1 MDLPRSKNW
10 NLSEPDKNLINKLS
24 NHLQISPFLST
35 VLINRGIGSV
45 EEGRKF
51 LFPQYSDLHD
61 PFLLPDMDKAIERIE
76 KAINDREH
84 IMIYGDYDS
93 DGTTATAVLLHALEL
108 RGAAKVG
115 YTIPNRFTDGYGLNK
130 ELLTDIRKR
139 GYTLIITVDCGVTAI
154 AEVEYANFLGM
165 DVIVSDHHLPDV
177 NRVPDAFA
185 LITPHAVEHDYPYK
199 DLAGVGLAFKIASA
213 LIGNKSYLYT
223 LLDMVTIGTI
233 VDVAPLDGE
242 NRIITKLGLNRLN
255 DRQKPRRPGIRAL
268 CDIANYGRSNILTG
282 YDFSFGIGPRIN
294 AAGRMGQAELVV
306 ELLMKD
312 SYSEA
317 EDLAK
322 QLDSMNGKR
331 KRFQKKI
338 LDEAIEIIEKDK
350 LHKDNAIVV
359 AHDWGDRAKGV
370 IGIVAANIMEKYE
383 KPAVLLTINDDQA
396 SGSGRSDSAINLSE
410 ALLDCSDVLLT
421 HGGHAAAA
429 GLSLNKEDITEFRD
443 KLNKYAETKIDAEK
457 VIPAMEIDYRL
468 DFEDITK
475 DLINEISLIQPCGNK
490 NKYPLI
496 MTAGIQLKEGTEYLG
511 KTGDHL
517 QFTSSQKDTNIKGL
531 QWRSGKYKEA
541 LDTNGIFYSM
551 VYYPELHTW
560 MGKRDLRISVQDW
573 KIFDTEKL
581 IKSAKDLARTKLMNL
596 QDTLIKKYNKNAE
609 DIYEAFK
616 KMQGTDPDTWGSREW
631 DTFTEQLMFCKDN
644 VECKLDNILRE
655 QK

>member
-1 MDLPRSKNW
+1 MDLPKSKNW
-10 NLSEPDKNLINKLS
+10 NIRSPDKDLVNKLS

-35 VLINRGIGSV
+35 ILINRGIKDI

-51 LFPQYSDLHD
+51 LFPKYSDLYD
-61 PFLLPDMDKAIERIE
+61 PFLLPDMDKAVERIE

-115 YTIPNRFTDGYGLNK
+115 YTIPNRFTHGYGVNK
-130 ELLTDIRKR
+130 ELLTQIRKE

-154 AEVEYANFLGM
+154 KEVAYANFLGM

-185 LITPHAVEHDYPYK
+185 LITPHAVKHDYPFK
-199 DLAGVGLAFKIASA
+199 DLAGVGLAFKIASGI
-213 LIGNKSYLYT
+213 IGNKSYLYT

-233 VDVAPLDGE
+233 VDVAPLIDE
-242 NRIITKLGLNRLN
+242 NRILTKLGLNQLN

-268 CDIANYGRSNILTG
+268 CDIANYGRSNTLTG

-294 AAGRMGQAELVV
+294 AAGRMGKAELVV

-312 SYSEA
+312 SYSDA
-317 EDLAK
+317 EEIAK
-322 QLDSMNGKR
+322 ELDTLNAKR
-331 KRFQKKI
+331 KKFQKKI
-338 LDEAIEIIEKDK
+338 LDEAIEIIEKDN
-350 LHKDNAIVV
+350 LHKDNAIVL
-359 AHDWGDRAKGV
+359 AHDWGEKAKGV

-383 KPAVLLTINDDQA
+383 KPAVLLTIKDDQA
-396 SGSGRSDSAINLSE
+396 SGSGRSDNVINLSE
-410 ALLDCSDVLLT
+410 ALLSCSDVLLT

-443 KLNKYAETKIDAEK
+443 KLNNYAETKIDAEK
-457 VIPAMEIDYRL
+457 TVPSMDIDYQL
-468 DFEDITK
+468 DFSHITK
-475 DLINEISLIQPCGNK
+475 DLINEINLIQPCGNK

-496 MTAGIQLKEGTEYLG
+496 LTSGIKLKEGTEYLG
-511 KTGDHL
+511 KTGEHL
-517 QFTSSQKDTNIKGL
+517 KFVSTQNDINIESL
-531 QWRSGKYKEA
+531 QWRSGKYKKL
-541 LDTNGIFYSM
+541 LDQNGLFYNM

-560 MGKRDLRISVQDW
+560 MGKRGLRISVQDW
-573 KIFDTEKL
+573 KVSDSEKL
-581 IKSAKDLARTKLMNL
+581 IKSAKDLARTKIMDL
-596 QDTLIKKYNKNAE
+596 QDFFIQKYNKNAE
-609 DIYEAFK
+609 DVYEIFK
-616 KMQGTDPDTWGSREW
+616 SMAGTDPDTWGSAVW

-644 VECKLDNILRE
+644 MECDLDNVLRE
-655 QK
+655 Q